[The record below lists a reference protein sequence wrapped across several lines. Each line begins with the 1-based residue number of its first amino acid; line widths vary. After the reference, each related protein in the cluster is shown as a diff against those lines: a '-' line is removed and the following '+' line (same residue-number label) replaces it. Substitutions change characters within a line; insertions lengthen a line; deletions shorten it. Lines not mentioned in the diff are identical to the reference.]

1 MNITL
6 NYTTQ
11 VKAALG
17 FATDSVEV
25 ESGCTVSQLLS
36 AVAEKHGDTFRELVL
51 TDDGQLLPS
60 IVLCLGDAQVGFDA
74 PNELVEGDE
83 ITILSAISGG

>member
-17 FATDSVEV
+17 IATDSVEV
-25 ESGCTVSQLLS
+25 ESGCTVGQLLS

-51 TDDGQLLPS
+51 TADGQLLPS
-60 IVLCLGDAQVGFDA
+60 IVLCLGDAQVDFA
-74 PNELVEGDE
+74 ASNALAEGDE